1 MGKKENLVREYRFTD
16 AELYSQ
22 AGNFIS
28 SAERDQEQFTPRGYT
43 AERLQGLT
51 QMCADFLGIRQD
63 VQLLGDVMVAI
74 EARDAVA
81 EELRVHLRSVRTM
94 ALNALGQQRAAY
106 RAFGFAGMDGLNAEA
121 LWFRGR
127 RVVRQATAN
136 MDDLA
141 PEGLTPAR
149 LEAINQTL
157 ERLLQAITACE
168 EADAGRDKVTEQRV
182 EAGNALYREIVRLC
196 NTGKDLWISTNEA
209 LYNDYVIYNTP
220 AGKKEEKEGEIG

>member
-1 MGKKENLVREYRFTD
+1 MKERQHSIREYRFPD
-16 AELYSQ
+16 AELYRM
-22 AGNFIS
+22 AKGYIS
-28 SAERDQEQFTPRGYT
+28 CAERDQEQFTPRGYP
-43 AERLQGLT
+43 AERLQALM
-51 QMCADFLGIRQD
+51 QNCMDFMDIRQD
-63 VQLLGDVMVAI
+63 EELLGDVMIATYN
-74 EARDAVA
+74 RDTVA
-81 EELRVHLRSVRTM
+81 EELRVHLRSVRAM

-106 RAFGFAGMDGLNAEA
+106 RAFGFTGMDGLNAEA

-127 RVVRQATAN
+127 RVVREATAN
-136 MDDLA
+136 MDALA
-141 PEGLTPAR
+141 PEGLTEAR

-182 EAGNALYREIVRLC
+182 DAGNALYREIVRLC

-209 LYNDYVIYNTP
+209 LYNDYIIYNTP